1 MLINMIKKYLPLFR
15 ISHYL
20 KNLYIFL
27 PLFFSG
33 EFFNQNKFL
42 ETLPVFVS
50 FCLAASAIYI
60 FNDLMDVKF
69 DQQHPVK
76 KNRSIPSGK
85 VSKSEAYTLIALLFI
100 AAMSIAFLVS
110 IKVLGVIAG
119 YFVLNLLYSVKLKN
133 HALIDVTIVS
143 IGFNLRVIAGGLA
156 SGIVISK
163 WLMVMVFLLSMFQ
176 ALSKRMDDLY
186 LLLKEPGNQVRNSI
200 HGYSIEFLQIVLS
213 MLTGV
218 LLVCYIMYIISPEII
233 LRLGE
238 YSYFTTLFVLLGLLR
253 YLQLTFVKKTSG
265 SPVQILSKD
274 RFIQLSI
281 LCWLLTFAIL
291 IYFK

>member
-1 MLINMIKKYLPLFR
+1 MIKKYLPLLR
-15 ISHYL
+15 VPHYL

-33 EFFNQNKFL
+33 EILNQDKFIKSI
-42 ETLPVFVS
+42 PVFIS
-50 FCLAASAIYI
+50 FCLVASAIYI
-60 FNDLMDVKF
+60 FNDLMDISY
-69 DQQHPVK
+69 DQQHPIK
-76 KNRSIPSGK
+76 KNRPIPSGK
-85 VSKSEAYTLIALLFI
+85 ISKVEAYILAIILFVI
-100 AAMSIAFLVS
+100 AAAIAFTVS
-110 IKVLGVIAG
+110 VEVLYVILC
-119 YFVLNLLYSVKLKN
+119 YFFLNVLYSLKLKN
-133 HALIDVTIVS
+133 YALIDVTIVS
-143 IGFNLRVIAGGLA
+143 IGFNLRVIAGGMA

-163 WLMVMVFLLSMFQ
+163 WLMIMVFLLSMFQ

-186 LLLKEPGNQVRNSI
+186 LMAKDANSQLRRSI

-253 YLQLTFVKKTSG
+253 YLQFTFVKKASG
-265 SPVQILSKD
+265 SPVKILTND
-274 RFIQLSI
+274 RFIQLCI
-281 LCWLLTFAIL
+281 ACWLLTFAIL
-291 IYFK
+291 IYIK

>member
-1 MLINMIKKYLPLFR
+1 MIKKYLPLLR
-15 ISHYL
+15 VSHYL

-33 EFFNQNKFL
+33 EILNQDKFIKSI
-42 ETLPVFVS
+42 PVFIS
-50 FCLAASAIYI
+50 FCLVASAIYI
-60 FNDLMDVKF
+60 FNDLMDISY
-69 DQQHPVK
+69 DQQHPIK
-76 KNRSIPSGK
+76 KNRPIPSGK
-85 VSKSEAYTLIALLFI
+85 ISKVEAYILAIILFVI
-100 AAMSIAFLVS
+100 AAAIAFTVS
-110 IKVLGVIAG
+110 VEVLYVILC
-119 YFVLNLLYSVKLKN
+119 YFFLNVLYSLKLKN
-133 HALIDVTIVS
+133 YALIDVTIVS
-143 IGFNLRVIAGGLA
+143 IGFNLRVIAGGMA

-163 WLMVMVFLLSMFQ
+163 WLMIMVFLLSMFQ

-186 LLLKEPGNQVRNSI
+186 LMAKDANSQLRRSI

-253 YLQLTFVKKTSG
+253 YLQFTFVKKASG
-265 SPVQILSKD
+265 SPVKILTND
-274 RFIQLSI
+274 RFIQLCI
-281 LCWLLTFAIL
+281 ACWLLTFAIL
-291 IYFK
+291 IYIK

>member
-1 MLINMIKKYLPLFR
+1 MLKKYLPLLR
-15 ISHYL
+15 VPHYL
-20 KNLYIFL
+20 KNFYIFL

-33 EFFNQNKFL
+33 ELFDQGKL
-42 ETLPVFVS
+42 LHTLPVFVA
-50 FCLAASAIYI
+50 FCFTASSIYI

-76 KNRSIPSGK
+76 KNRPIPSGK
-85 VSKSEAYTLIALLFI
+85 ISKLEAYTLIVLLF
-100 AAMSIAFLVS
+100 AAAVAIVFPLSVKL
-110 IKVLGVIAG
+110 LGVVVC
-119 YFVLNLLYSVKLKN
+119 YFVLNLLYSIKLKN

-143 IGFNLRVIAGGLA
+143 LGFNLRVIAGGIA
-156 SGIVISK
+156 AGIVVSK

-186 LLLKEPGNQVRNSI
+186 LMIKDPNNQVRRSI

-233 LRLGE
+233 ARLGE
-238 YSYFTTLFVLLGLLR
+238 HSYFTTLFVLLGLLR
-253 YLQLTFVKKTSG
+253 YLQLTFVKKNSG
-265 SPVQILSKD
+265 SPVHILTND

-281 LCWLLTFAIL
+281 LFWLLTFAIL
-291 IYFK
+291 IYIK

>member
-1 MLINMIKKYLPLFR
+1 MIKKYLPLLR
-15 ISHYL
+15 VSHYL

-33 EFFNQNKFL
+33 EILNQDKFIKSI
-42 ETLPVFVS
+42 PVFIS
-50 FCLAASAIYI
+50 FCLVASAIYI
-60 FNDLMDVKF
+60 FNDLMDISY
-69 DQQHPVK
+69 DQQHPIK
-76 KNRSIPSGK
+76 KNRPIPSGK
-85 VSKSEAYTLIALLFI
+85 ISKVEAYTLAIILFVI
-100 AAMSIAFLVS
+100 AAAIAFTVS
-110 IKVLGVIAG
+110 VGVLYVILC
-119 YFVLNLLYSVKLKN
+119 YFFLNVLYSLKLKN
-133 HALIDVTIVS
+133 YALIDVTIVS
-143 IGFNLRVIAGGLA
+143 IGFNLRVIAGGMA

-163 WLMVMVFLLSMFQ
+163 WLMIMVFLLSMFQ

-186 LLLKEPGNQVRNSI
+186 LMAKDANSQLRRSI

-253 YLQLTFVKKTSG
+253 YLQFTFVKKASG
-265 SPVQILSKD
+265 SPVKILTND
-274 RFIQLSI
+274 RFIQLCI
-281 LCWLLTFAIL
+281 ACWLLTFAIL
-291 IYFK
+291 IYIK

>member
-1 MLINMIKKYLPLFR
+1 MIKKYLPLLR
-15 ISHYL
+15 VSHYL

-33 EFFNQNKFL
+33 EILNQDKFIKSI
-42 ETLPVFVS
+42 PVFIS
-50 FCLAASAIYI
+50 FCLVASAIYI
-60 FNDLMDVKF
+60 FNDLMDISY
-69 DQQHPVK
+69 DQQHPIK
-76 KNRSIPSGK
+76 KNRPIPSGK
-85 VSKSEAYTLIALLFI
+85 ISKVEAYILAIILFVI
-100 AAMSIAFLVS
+100 AAAIAFTVS
-110 IKVLGVIAG
+110 VEVLYVISC
-119 YFVLNLLYSVKLKN
+119 YFFLNVLYSLKLKN
-133 HALIDVTIVS
+133 YALIDVTIVS
-143 IGFNLRVIAGGLA
+143 IGFNLRVIAGGMA

-163 WLMVMVFLLSMFQ
+163 WLMIMVFLLSMFQ

-186 LLLKEPGNQVRNSI
+186 LMAKDANSQLRRSI

-253 YLQLTFVKKTSG
+253 YLQFTFVKKASG
-265 SPVQILSKD
+265 SPVKILTND
-274 RFIQLSI
+274 RFIQLCI
-281 LCWLLTFAIL
+281 ACWLLTFAIL
-291 IYFK
+291 IYIK

>member
-1 MLINMIKKYLPLFR
+1 MIQKYLPLLR
-15 ISHYL
+15 IPHYL
-20 KNLYIFL
+20 KNFYIFL

-33 EFFNQNKFL
+33 ELFEQNKVL
-42 ETLPVFVS
+42 ETIPVFIS
-50 FCLAASAIYI
+50 FCLTASAIYI
-60 FNDLMDVKF
+60 FNDLMDISY

-76 KNRSIPSGK
+76 KNRPIPSGK
-85 VSKSEAYTLIALLFI
+85 ISKVEAYTLATLLFI
-100 AAMSIAFLVS
+100 IAASIAIS
-110 IKVLGVIAG
+110 ISLKVFIVIAG
-119 YFVLNLLYSVKLKN
+119 YFVLNLLYSVRLKN
-133 HALIDVTIVS
+133 IALVDVTIIS
-143 IGFNLRVIAGGLA
+143 IGFNLRVIAGGIA

-186 LLLKEPGNQVRNSI
+186 LIIKDPSNQVRKSI

-233 LRLGE
+233 FRLGE
-238 YSYFTTLFVLLGLLR
+238 NSYFTTLFVLLGLLR
-253 YLQLTFVKKTSG
+253 YLQLTFVKKESG
-265 SPVQILSKD
+265 SPVKILTKD

-281 LCWLLTFAIL
+281 IFWLLSFAVL
-291 IYFK
+291 IYIK